1 MRCLCKVGLPLQLK
15 TGNQLSSPDDMRCTQ
30 LSSRLFT
37 EIDVLLDLRWGVS
50 RNLWIFVK
58 DVKSLVYDVE
68 RGMAMEPMQGKC
80 ASF

>member
-15 TGNQLSSPDDMRCTQ
+15 TGNQLSSPDDMGCTD
-30 LSSRLFT
+30 LSSWCFT